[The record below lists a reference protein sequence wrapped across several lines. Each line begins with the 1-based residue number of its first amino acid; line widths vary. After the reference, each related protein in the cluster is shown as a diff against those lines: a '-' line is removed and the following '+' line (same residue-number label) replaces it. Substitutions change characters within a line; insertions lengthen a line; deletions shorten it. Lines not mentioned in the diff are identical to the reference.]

1 MRDKPKQLRRKRPAW
16 RMLAGISLAAVVAAG
31 IYWAA
36 REQQPHQKD
45 SAAAAAP
52 VTSIPASAI
61 PPYYE
66 SEEAA
71 KPFPAILP
79 ATYFRNPFVA
89 RAYRVAQQISGM
101 LAQQPCY
108 CHCDKFGHRSLLDC
122 YASDHGAGCLICIK
136 EVLLAEQMHQQRKSA
151 AEIRA
156 ALERGDWRKVELQ

>member
-1 MRDKPKQLRRKRPAW
+1 MRDKPKQLRRKGPAW

-31 IYWAA
+31 IYWAL
-36 REQQPHQKD
+36 REQQSQQKD
-45 SAAAAAP
+45 VATATVP
-52 VTSIPASAI
+52 VTSLPASAI

-136 EVLLAEQMHQQRKSA
+136 EVLLAEQMHKQGKNV